1 LNLPRTQEE
10 IMKQLVVY
18 IINVDEDVAEKAF
31 NRSIDALALLNII
44 KFSPKTVSVEPHD
57 DYRGIVA
64 RLNYTYVDDT
74 ADKNK
79 NASKGL
85 QDLIQSLIKAQLWNI
100 TTLKILIETGE
111 IK

>member
-1 LNLPRTQEE
+1 
-10 IMKQLVVY
+10 MKQLVVY
-18 IINVDEDVAEKAF
+18 VVNVDEDVAEKAF

-85 QDLIQSLIKAQLWNI
+85 QELMQSLIKAQLWNVSAVKVL
-100 TTLKILIETGE
+100 TETGE
-111 IK
+111 SK